1 MVTRLDT
8 FDEYKHVRELARQC
22 HSQNA
27 TDFQALVAEG
37 LVSDKQREYLK

>member
-22 HSQNA
+22 HSQNPS
-27 TDFQALVAEG
+27 DFQALVADG
-37 LVSDKQREYLK
+37 LVSEKQRDYLK